1 MHIIHDLSLDSRVVM
16 SLSPEAVRQALRVA
30 ERCLGE
36 DRPAT
41 NDGVCCAKVNGETME
56 GF

>member
-16 SLSPEAVRQALRVA
+16 SLAPEAVRQALCVA

-41 NDGVCCAKVNGETME
+41 NDGVCRAKVNGETME

>member
-1 MHIIHDLSLDSRVVM
+1 MHIIYDLSLDSRAVM
-16 SLSPEAVRQALRVA
+16 SLAPEAERQTLRVA

-41 NDGVCCAKVNGETME
+41 NDGVCLAKVNGETME